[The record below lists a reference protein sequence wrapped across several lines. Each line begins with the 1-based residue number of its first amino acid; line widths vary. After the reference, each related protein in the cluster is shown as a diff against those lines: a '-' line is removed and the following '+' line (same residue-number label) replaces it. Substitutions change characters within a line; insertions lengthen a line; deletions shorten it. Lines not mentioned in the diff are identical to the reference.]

1 MKQQVEAVAN
11 VEGWW
16 DNLPPLSNVRITDT
30 WEVIVDWV
38 PQTTAVNQMQWW
50 VDWHWWSVVEWAV
63 ADNGNGRREWDFH
76 FIDKQWEDLALWR
89 LEGLLHPWYEPVS
102 PVDKRNLEAL
112 FSYALR
118 LTRGETWEL
127 SPDESDDEKFD
138 VKTDLALRLDRSVP
152 DYFQG

>member
-1 MKQQVEAVAN
+1 MKHVETVAN

-16 DNLPPLSNVRITDT
+16 NNLPPLSNVRITDT

-76 FIDKQWEDLALWR
+76 LIDNQREDRALWR
-89 LEGLLHPWYEPVS
+89 LEGLYPWYEQVS
-102 PVDKRNLEAL
+102 KVDQKKLEAL
-112 FSYALR
+112 FSYALK
-118 LTRGETWEL
+118 LTRGETWEP
-127 SPDESDDEKFD
+127 SPENDDEQFD
-138 VKTDLALRLDRSVP
+138 VRTDLASNLDRYVP